1 MNKLTMTQAQ
11 KIHYDIFGCDATD
24 RDILRLLNDVE
35 QNLIFCKI
43 EVTTESMHEML
54 YQWLEEEKTENDA
67 SWARRAQL
75 MLDDA

>member
-11 KIHYDIFGCDATD
+11 KIHHAIFGCDATD

-43 EVTTESMHEML
+43 EVTTESMGEML

>member
-11 KIHYDIFGCDATD
+11 KIHHSIFGCDATD

-35 QNLIFCKI
+35 ENLIFCKI
-43 EVTTESMHEML
+43 EVTTVSMGEML